1 MTDQEMNTLAD
12 LIVEKLSAKQEEY
25 DKAFQAD
32 MQSMIAE
39 SQEEANISFGTISQL
54 DLIKEQ
60 ITKLGNDQATAV
72 AMEDYD
78 TASLIKTRIEDL
90 KAKYKL

>member
-12 LIVEKLSAKQEEY
+12 LIVEKLSAKQEAY

-32 MQSMIAE
+32 MQSMISE
-39 SQEEANISFGTISQL
+39 SQQEANISFGTISQL

-60 ITKLGNDQATAV
+60 ITKLSNDQAIAV
-72 AMEDYD
+72 AIEDYNV
-78 TASLIKTRIEDL
+78 AEKIKQKITHL
-90 KAKYKL
+90 KSKYEL

>member
-39 SQEEANISFGTISQL
+39 SQNDENMSFGMISQT
-54 DLIKEQ
+54 DLIKDQ
-60 ITKLGNDQATAV
+60 LLKLEAELDEAV
-72 AMEDYD
+72 AKEDYSVAE
-78 TASLIKTRIEDL
+78 TIKQKLIQLKT
-90 KAKYKL
+90 KYKL

>member
-39 SQEEANISFGTISQL
+39 SQQEANISFGTISQL

-60 ITKLGNDQATAV
+60 ITKLSNDQATAV

>member
-39 SQEEANISFGTISQL
+39 SKQEANISFGMISQT
-54 DLIKEQ
+54 DLIKDQ
-60 ITKLGNDQATAV
+60 LIKLELELDEAV
-72 AMEDYD
+72 VNEDYNL
-78 TASLIKTRIEDL
+78 AEKIKQKITHL
-90 KAKYKL
+90 KSKYEL

>member
-39 SQEEANISFGTISQL
+39 SQQEANISFGTISQL

-60 ITKLGNDQATAV
+60 ITKLSNDQATAV
-72 AMEDYD
+72 AIEDYD

>member
-39 SQEEANISFGTISQL
+39 SQNDENMSFGMISQT
-54 DLIKEQ
+54 DLIKDQLLKLEAELDEAV
-60 ITKLGNDQATAV
+60 TK
-72 AMEDYD
+72 EDYSV
-78 TASLIKTRIEDL
+78 AEKIKQKLIQLKT
-90 KAKYKL
+90 KYKL

>member
-32 MQSMIAE
+32 MQSMITE
-39 SQEEANISFGTISQL
+39 SQQEANISFGTISQL

-72 AMEDYD
+72 ALEDYD

>member
-1 MTDQEMNTLAD
+1 MTEQEINKLAD

-32 MQSMIAE
+32 MQSMIE
-39 SQEEANISFGTISQL
+39 QSQEEANISFGMISQT
-54 DLIKEQ
+54 DLIKDQ
-60 ITKLGNDQATAV
+60 LIKLELELDEAV
-72 AMEDYD
+72 VNEDYNM
-78 TASLIKTRIEDL
+78 AEKIKQKLIQL

>member
-1 MTDQEMNTLAD
+1 MTDQEMNKLAD
-12 LIVEKLSAKQEEY
+12 LIVEVWAAKQEAY

-32 MQSMIAE
+32 MQSMINE
-39 SQEEANISFGTISQL
+39 SQQEGNISFGTISQL

-60 ITKLGNDQATAV
+60 ITKLSNDQAIAV
-72 AMEDYD
+72 AIEDYN